1 MSIVRSGL
9 FALFFYGGTVIFV
22 LAALAAAAF
31 GRRPL
36 FRVVH
41 GWVRYHRRCAW
52 ALIGMRSRVEG
63 PLPQGP
69 VLVAA
74 KHQSMYETMEIV
86 LMLREPAIVLKRELA
101 DLPGWGRAAQLY
113 GMIPV
118 DRAGGATALRRMLK
132 AAHQA
137 VAEGRPI
144 MIFPEGTRVAP
155 GEQPPLMPGF
165 AGLYRALGLP
175 VVPVAI
181 DSGRLWPRHR
191 FIKRPGF
198 VTFRFGDPIPPG
210 LPRKQIEAQ
219 VHSAINALEN
229 IDAA

>member
-1 MSIVRSGL
+1 MAAIRSGL
-9 FALFFYGGTVIFV
+9 FAVLFYGGTVLFV
-22 LAALAAAAF
+22 LATLTAALF
-31 GRRPL
+31 GRRLL

-41 GWVRYHRRCAW
+41 GWVRFHRWCAR
-52 ALIGMRSRVEG
+52 LLLGIRSRVEG
-63 PLPQGP
+63 PLPQSA

-132 AAHQA
+132 AAERA

-144 MIFPEGTRVAP
+144 MIFPEGTRVSV
-155 GEQPPLMPGF
+155 GERPPLMPGF

-191 FIKRPGF
+191 FIKRPGL
-198 VTFRFGDPIPPG
+198 VTFRFGEAIPPG
-210 LPRKQIEAQ
+210 LPRKEIEAR
-219 VHSAINALEN
+219 VHQAINALE
-229 IDAA
+229 AQ

>member
-1 MSIVRSGL
+1 MDAIRSGL
-9 FALFFYGGTVIFV
+9 FALIFYPGTAMFV

-31 GRRPL
+31 GKRPL

-41 GWVRYHRRCAW
+41 GWVRYHRWCAG
-52 ALIGMRSRVEG
+52 ALLGIRSRVEG
-63 PLPQGP
+63 PLPRGA

-132 AAHQA
+132 AAEQA

-144 MIFPEGTRVAP
+144 IIFPEGTRVSV
-155 GEQPPLMPGF
+155 GERPPLMPGF

-191 FIKRPGF
+191 FIKRPGL

-210 LPRKQIEAQ
+210 VGRREIEAQ
-219 VHSAINALEN
+219 VHAAINALEP
-229 IDAA
+229 AG